1 MKRIAKGFLTYAAA
15 LLIIVLLLSKANPL
29 LIWQL
34 IKQAA
39 PRWLFVGIGY
49 YLLTNVLRAYRMAEL
64 LQRPGL
70 FSPLAFLPE
79 MFALSVLNNALPAR
93 SGELSLPYFLHRRH
107 RVSVGAG
114 ATALLMARIFDFMAV
129 GLLYVIFAFLELDHL
144 LPGAKKSVLIVAV
157 LLAIVLLP
165 LLAAPWVGKTMLHT
179 SERLLAKAHWD
190 ESEKAQKLLRIA
202 EDAVITL
209 ADMKT
214 ARTYLLTFFWT
225 LLAWLGTFA
234 WFSAFMRA
242 MGFDF
247 RYPLMVVGATFAI
260 LAKAIPFVTVG
271 GFGAYE
277 AGWALGFHAAGLN
290 STQAIATGFAVNI
303 FTLAISLLCG
313 GTALLY
319 MSIVMGR
326 DGVDEPAAKG
336 ESA

>member
-1 MKRIAKGFLTYAAA
+1 MKRIFNWFLTYAAA

-39 PRWLFVGIGY
+39 PRWLLVGIGY

-70 FSPLAFLPE
+70 LSPLRFLPE

-93 SGELSLPYFLHRRH
+93 SGELSLPYFLHQRH
-107 RVSVGAG
+107 RVSVGTG
-114 ATALLMARIFDFMAV
+114 ATALLMARVFDFMAV
-129 GLLYVIFAFLELDHL
+129 ALLYVIFAFLELDNL
-144 LPGAKKSVLIVAV
+144 LPGTRSSVLIVAV
-157 LLAIVLLP
+157 LLALVLLP
-165 LLAAPWVGKTMLHT
+165 LLAAPWVGKTMLYAG
-179 SERLLAKAHWD
+179 ERLLVKVHWD
-190 ESEKAQKLLRIA
+190 ESAKAKKMLQVG
-202 EDAVITL
+202 EDAVVAL

-214 ARTYLLTFFWT
+214 LRTYTLTFLWT
-225 LLAWLGTFA
+225 LLAWMGTFA
-234 WFSAFMRA
+234 WFAAFMRA
-242 MGFDF
+242 LGYNFC
-247 RYPLMVVGATFAI
+247 YPLMVVGSTFAI

-290 STQAIATGFAVNI
+290 GSQAIATGFAVNI

-313 GTALLY
+313 GAALLY
-319 MSIVMGR
+319 MSIVIGR
-326 DGVDEPAAKG
+326 DKLPAPPTEKEIA
-336 ESA
+336 